1 MRIRY
6 TGGIDAVDI
15 PLPSGLT
22 VSVGRGQECDVPD
35 VLGAE
40 LVGRPDFE
48 SVVVKKAKAAEAGE
62 EKA

>member
-15 PLPSGLT
+15 PLPSGMT
-22 VSVGRGQECDVPD
+22 ISVKRGEECDVPSG
-35 VLGAE
+35 LGEE
-40 LVGRPDFE
+40 LAARPDFE
-48 SVVVKKAKAAEAGE
+48 SVVVKKAKAVEAEE